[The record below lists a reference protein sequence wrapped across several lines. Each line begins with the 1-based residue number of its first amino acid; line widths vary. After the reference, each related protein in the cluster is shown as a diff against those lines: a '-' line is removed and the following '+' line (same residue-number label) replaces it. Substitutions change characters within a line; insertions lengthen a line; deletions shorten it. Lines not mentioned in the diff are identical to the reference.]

1 MQRVNKKPKV
11 YIIAGPNGSG
21 KTTFATEFLPNY
33 ADCPTF
39 INADTIARGLS
50 GFSPDAVALK
60 AGRILLEQIETYAAK
75 RIDFAFET
83 TLSGT
88 NYLLRLREL
97 KKEGYS
103 THLFFLWIP
112 DVRLSLARIASRV
125 KMGGHDIAE
134 KVVRRRFHKGIENFF
149 KHYRAAVDSW
159 MLFDNSGST
168 PQPVAEE
175 KSGELKIF
183 DQELYDGI
191 LKLAEEK

>member
-1 MQRVNKKPKV
+1 MDKNPQV

-21 KTTFATEFLPNY
+21 KTTFAMEFLPKY
-33 ADCPTF
+33 ANCPTF

-88 NYLLRLREL
+88 NYLLRLRDL
-97 KKEGYS
+97 KKEGYL

-112 DVRLSLARIASRV
+112 DVQLSLARIASRV

-134 KVVRRRFHKGIENFF
+134 KVVRRRFHKGIHNFF
-149 KHYRAAVDSW
+149 QDYRAVVNSW
-159 MLFDNSGST
+159 MVFDNSGST
-168 PQPVAEE
+168 PRPIAEE
-175 KSGELKIF
+175 KLGVLKIF
-183 DQELYDGI
+183 DKSLYERI
-191 LKLAEEK
+191 LKLSEGK